1 MLKIHF
7 KDPSIFNLL
16 SFLQVMRIITEIV
29 CILFYNASSNL
40 YFILP
45 AQFGQSLKQTYPRC
59 GTFYKTPVFV
69 PIKSQ
74 CLVRGRWEGEFL
86 NLKETKETNGEGNG
100 SLPTPVFLP
109 RKSHGQGN
117 LAGYGPWG
125 GKRVRHNLVI
135 KQQQRNKTTMY
146 NTWALI
152 TSEF

>member
-69 PIKSQ
+69 SVKSQ
-74 CLVRGRWEGEFL
+74 YLVGGRQGEEFL
-86 NLKETKETNGEGNG
+86 DLKETKETNREGNG

-109 RKSHGQGN
+109 RQSHGQRS

-125 GKRVRHNLVI
+125 GKRVRHDLVT
-135 KQQQRNKTTMY
+135 KQQQRNKTTTY
-146 NTWALI
+146 NT
-152 TSEF
+152 